1 MGDLGNIDAA
11 MHPQLFVSVA
21 DTLVKLAGEHSVIG
35 KSLVIH
41 VGRELIIDISEE
53 PRWTELAL

>member
-41 VGRELIIDISEE
+41 AGRELII
-53 PRWTELAL
+53 A